1 MVVETRGVRQLTGHH
16 SADTTLRPCNTEGQS
31 WQTLRRA
38 QDAALTHQCWI
49 RAGQGCP
56 SLPCIP
62 AAGRAPLFNALP
74 PLEQLF
80 AKRRD
85 CPYAAGASLRPSVR
99 PSVHPWRGGRPSA
112 RPAARSGAAA
122 AGRAAGAGAVARTP
136 SPWERAAGG
145 QRRAGSSGRGSVRA
159 GGTGPPPAA
168 QGLRRRRRP
177 AAARGSA
184 APWEAGRGKAP
195 QAADASPAA
204 RGMSDGDAE
213 QGAMPAAPA
222 PAHVGLRKESLVVA
236 KRRLP
241 GVASGA
247 EELSA

>member
-1 MVVETRGVRQLTGHH
+1 MVVETRGVQQLTGHH

-62 AAGRAPLFNALP
+62 AAGRAPLFNAPP

-99 PSVHPWRGGRPSA
+99 PSVARRPPVRPPGCAERGRRRRPGCG
-112 RPAARSGAAA
+112 SGS
-122 AGRAAGAGAVARTP
+122 GCQDAVAMGTRG
-136 SPWERAAGG
+136 GG

-159 GGTGPPPAA
+159 GGTGPPPPPPP
-168 QGLRRRRRP
+168 RRCSGQRRSVGSGEGEGPASSRCVPCGTGDERRP
-177 AAARGSA
+177 RG
-184 APWEAGRGKAP
+184 AGGHACGSRTSKCRPPERKFGGGKTAVTRG
-195 QAADASPAA
+195 
-204 RGMSDGDAE
+204 G
-213 QGAMPAAPA
+213 
-222 PAHVGLRKESLVVA
+222 
-236 KRRLP
+236 
-241 GVASGA
+241 
-247 EELSA
+247 